1 MALVPSTFILSA
13 GAQAPDF
20 SLPEPKSG
28 KQVSLAEVRGE
39 KGTLVVFACN
49 HCPYV
54 VHLAKEMGEFGKE
67 ISAQGL
73 GVVAISSNDVENYPQ
88 DGPEKMV
95 DFAAESGWDFPYL
108 YDETQEVAHAYKAAC
123 TPDFFLFDAEGKL
136 YYAGQFDDS
145 RPGSGSASGDDL
157 RDAVAKLLAGED
169 YSESMKPAT
178 GCNIKWKSNNAPDY
192 FG

>member
-1 MALVPSTFILSA
+1 MALVPSTFILSI

-20 SLPEPKSG
+20 SLPEPKIG
-28 KQVSLAEVRGE
+28 GDVSLSDVKGE
-39 KGTLVVFACN
+39 NGTLVVFACN

-67 ISAQGL
+67 ITSKGI
-73 GVVAISSNDVENYPQ
+73 GMVAISSNDVENYPQ

-95 DFAAESGWDFPYL
+95 EFAAESSWEFPYL
-108 YDETQEVAHAYKAAC
+108 YDESQEVAHAYKAAC

-145 RPGSGSASGDDL
+145 RPGAGNATGDDL
-157 RDAVAKLLAGED
+157 RVAVEKMLAREVFA
-169 YSESMKPAT
+169 ESMKPAT
-178 GCNIKWKSNNAPDY
+178 GCNIKWKSNNAPEY